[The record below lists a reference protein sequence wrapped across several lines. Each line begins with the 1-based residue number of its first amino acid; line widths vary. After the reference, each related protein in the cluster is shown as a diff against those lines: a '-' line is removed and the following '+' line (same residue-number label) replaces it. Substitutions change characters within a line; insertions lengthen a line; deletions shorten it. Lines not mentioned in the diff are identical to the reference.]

1 VKKGDPFRCEHCNAW
16 HLTPVIKTDRDLK
29 QT

>member
-16 HLTPVIKTDRDLK
+16 HLTPVEKTDTSFQ